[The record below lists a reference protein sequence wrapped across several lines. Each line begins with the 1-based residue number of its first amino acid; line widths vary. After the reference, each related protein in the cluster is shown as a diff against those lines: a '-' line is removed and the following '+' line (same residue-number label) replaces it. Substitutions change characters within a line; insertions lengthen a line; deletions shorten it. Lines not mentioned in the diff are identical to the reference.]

1 MGGDFMNTKVST
13 FIYCLGTTNSGDKN
27 SPLNAM
33 GVVPVLTPE
42 FIPSTFSFSIVIGI
56 QGIDDACNHTM
67 DIIFKDSQ
75 ENSLVEARNLSLPL
89 EQLKNG
95 DVELPQEYKGIMLG
109 MDLRNVIMRY
119 EGVYHTEVNFDG
131 QKLGDF
137 DIYVKAK
144 QHV

>member
-1 MGGDFMNTKVST
+1 
-13 FIYCLGTTNSGDKN
+13 
-27 SPLNAM
+27 
-33 GVVPVLTPE
+33 
-42 FIPSTFSFSIVIGI
+42 
-56 QGIDDACNHTM
+56 
-67 DIIFKDSQ
+67 
-75 ENSLVEARNLSLPL
+75 
-89 EQLKNG
+89 
-95 DVELPQEYKGIMLG
+95 MLG